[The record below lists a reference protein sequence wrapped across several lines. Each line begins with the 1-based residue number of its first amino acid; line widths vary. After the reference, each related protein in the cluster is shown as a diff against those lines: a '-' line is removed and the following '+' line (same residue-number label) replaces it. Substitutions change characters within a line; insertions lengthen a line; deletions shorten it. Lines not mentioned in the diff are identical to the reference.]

1 MSLDN
6 TPGNA
11 IKDQTSIQKS
21 PISPGCEMLLIVS
34 QVGTTK
40 DYIYLVT
47 FSARGIAWN
56 TKKRK
61 RAKNVT
67 RQYLLPKHVDK
78 VKLKLRFCSL
88 LDVVLETNEQ

>member
-47 FSARGIAWN
+47 FSARGIA
-56 TKKRK
+56 
-61 RAKNVT
+61 
-67 RQYLLPKHVDK
+67 
-78 VKLKLRFCSL
+78 
-88 LDVVLETNEQ
+88 